1 MKVSINDVELFTLS
15 ETQKL
20 VIANDIDANILM
32 DDLSRRIQYIITH
45 KYEQCFKRLKEEW
58 DSKLAAKGVEMIPTN
73 PDSYAQLVF
82 SQPDYKSKSVRVVE
96 EKAKREAEL
105 NQGI

>member
-15 ETQKL
+15 EIQKQ
-20 VIANDIDANILM
+20 VIANDIDSALLH
-32 DDLSRRIQYIITH
+32 DDLARRIHYVLTH

-58 DSKLAAKGVEMIPTN
+58 DTKLAAKGVEMIPTN

-82 SQPDYKSKSVRVVE
+82 SQPDYKSKSVRVAE